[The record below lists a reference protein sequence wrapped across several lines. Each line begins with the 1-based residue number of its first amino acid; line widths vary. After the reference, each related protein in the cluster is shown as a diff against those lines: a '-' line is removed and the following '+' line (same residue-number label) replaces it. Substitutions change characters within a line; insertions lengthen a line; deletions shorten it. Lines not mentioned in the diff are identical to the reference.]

1 MPLLLKNARLFDPS
15 IKLDCQGSIIIEKE
29 IITYV
34 IKKGVDLPDIAEHIP
49 SDKQFDLNGALI
61 VPGFIDMHT
70 HLREPGEE
78 HKETIKTGTH
88 AAVAG
93 GFTSV
98 ACMPNTIPVN
108 DCATVTGYI
117 LSQAEKYGFCE
128 VFPIA
133 AITSNLEGKSLTEF
147 GELKEAGAVA
157 FSDDGRP
164 VENPQMM
171 RRGLEYS
178 KLFDIP
184 LISHCEDT
192 KLASNGVMHEGWVS
206 TKLGLSGIPCA
217 AETVMVL
224 RDISLARLTGARL
237 HIAHVSSAES
247 VEAIRRA
254 KDDGLNV
261 TAETAP
267 HYFTL
272 THEAVEGYN
281 TNAKMNPP
289 LRTFK
294 DMQAIIKGLSDG
306 TIDAIATDHA
316 PHHTDNKQLEFAR
329 AANGITGLETAVS
342 LALKCLHNSE
352 ISLERLVD
360 AMSLKPAKI
369 LNLPKCSIK
378 TGLKANLTVIDL
390 ESKFTVNQL
399 EFKSKS
405 KNTPFIGME
414 LKGRPIMT
422 IVRGNPVWILNK
434 NNNLL

>member
-15 IKLDCQGSIIIEKE
+15 IKLDCPGSIIIEKE
-29 IITYV
+29 IITHV
-34 IKKGVDLPDIAEHIP
+34 IKKGHDLPDITEYIP
-49 SDKQFDLNGALI
+49 SDKQFDLNGAI
-61 VPGFIDMHT
+61 IAPGFIDMHT

-108 DCATVTGYI
+108 DCAAVTEYI
-117 LSQAEKYGFCE
+117 LSKAEKYGFCD

-133 AITSNLEGKSLTEF
+133 AITPGLKGKGLTEF

-164 VENPQMM
+164 VKNPEMM
-171 RRGLEYS
+171 RRSLEYS
-178 KLFDIP
+178 KLVDVPI
-184 LISHCEDT
+184 ISHCEDIE
-192 KLASNGVMHEGWVS
+192 LASNGVMHEGRVS
-206 TKLGLSGIPCA
+206 TKLGLGGIPCA
-217 AETVMVL
+217 AETIMIL
-224 RDISLARLTGARL
+224 RDISLARLSGARL
-237 HIAHVSSAES
+237 HIAHVSNAES

-254 KDDGLNV
+254 KADGLNV

-294 DMQAIIKGLSDG
+294 DMQSIIEGLSDS

-316 PHHTDNKQLEFAR
+316 PHHADDKQLEFAR
-329 AANGITGLETAVS
+329 AANGIIGLETAVS
-342 LALKCLHNSE
+342 LALKCFHNSDL
-352 ISLERLVD
+352 SLERIVD

-369 LNLPKCSIK
+369 LNLPTCSIK

-390 ESKFTVNQL
+390 ESRFIVNPL

-405 KNTPFIGME
+405 KNTPFIGMK

-422 IVRGNPVWILNK
+422 IVKGKPVWIL
-434 NNNLL
+434 